1 MAQPLEFEQAGYNS
15 PDGLQVGRTT
25 SDLIG
30 FYGTTPIARYA
41 TVGAASTYLTTTLTT
56 SMTGFTTLADMT
68 SFMLQVS
75 TITQAL
81 RGYGLIT

>member
-15 PDGLQVGRTT
+15 PDGLQIGRTT

-30 FYGTTPIARYA
+30 FYGTTPVARYA
-41 TVGAASTYLTTTLTT
+41 LVGAASTYLTTTLTT
-56 SMTGFTTLADMT
+56 STTGFQTLVDMT
-68 SFMLQVS
+68 SFMYQVS